1 MIKYGWR
8 RDVVCFISSEQ
19 LMNELVIYG
28 AFEDKNLVGI
38 MGTKHEGKHLS
49 LFFIRKKYQCKGIG
63 KQLFCFAINDCPVDE
78 MTVNS
83 STYAIRFYQSL
94 GFEKTKEKLCTNGI
108 TYTPMIFK
116 RTVRISSIA
125 PCGMDCA
132 LCYAFQDVKKPCP
145 GCRTQTGKIRES
157 CQNCIIFSCDKKK
170 YYCFECT
177 DFPCKRLKALDA
189 RYQNKY
195 KMSMIMNLT
204 FIKEQGEEN
213 FLIWQNHKYTCPKC
227 GKLRTVHYDYC
238 IHCKQQKLT

>member
-1 MIKYGWR
+1 MIRKLDKTEYALAASLALEVYIQCGAE
-8 RDVVCFISSEQ
+8 DFDEEGLNLFKSFISSEQ

-145 GCRTQTGKIRES
+145 GCRTQTGKFGKVAKTVSFSHVIRKS
-157 CQNCIIFSCDKKK
+157 IIVLNAQISLAND
-170 YYCFECT
+170 
-177 DFPCKRLKALDA
+177 
-189 RYQNKY
+189 
-195 KMSMIMNLT
+195 
-204 FIKEQGEEN
+204 
-213 FLIWQNHKYTCPKC
+213 
-227 GKLRTVHYDYC
+227 
-238 IHCKQQKLT
+238 